1 MNLQSRV
8 RLSQNSG
15 EREVWL
21 RTLKGTAHSGSG
33 GRTRGGCGANLGFKH
48 FGFTSLKFEV
58 LGFMVWA
65 LGCRGLAVGV
75 RVYRRDL

>member
-1 MNLQSRV
+1 M
-8 RLSQNSG
+8 
-15 EREVWL
+15 
-21 RTLKGTAHSGSG
+21 
-33 GRTRGGCGANLGFKH
+33 RGGCGANLGFKH